1 MHPTDIERI
10 QFEIGILCGRQ
21 ITGHRVK
28 DLIPCVC
35 AEAGHGRVRAHQF
48 GCTRLLYRLL
58 VTLVSPSVA
67 QKLTSNI
74 LLARLHLQPIFRRAP

>member
-35 AEAGHGRVRAHQF
+35 AEAGHGRVRAH
-48 GCTRLLYRLL
+48 
-58 VTLVSPSVA
+58 
-67 QKLTSNI
+67 
-74 LLARLHLQPIFRRAP
+74 